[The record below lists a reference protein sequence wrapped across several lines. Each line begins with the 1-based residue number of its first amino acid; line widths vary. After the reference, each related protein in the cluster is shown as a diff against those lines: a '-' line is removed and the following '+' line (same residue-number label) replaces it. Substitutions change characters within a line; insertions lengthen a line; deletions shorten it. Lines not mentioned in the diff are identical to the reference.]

1 MRRPK
6 TQYAKCGD
14 LHIAYQVFGDGPI
27 DLLYAQGWL
36 TNVEY
41 AWESPDYARF
51 LSKLG
56 RFARVI
62 FFDKRGTGMSD
73 RDVGVATLDERSE
86 DINAILD
93 AVGSEKVALLG
104 MSEGGAICS
113 LFAATYPQR
122 VSHLILYGSRPR
134 YAWAPDFPSGATS
147 EEIEDS
153 ISHLIANWGGAFELS
168 TGAPSVADDPAAA
181 EWFAAYFR
189 YAASPRAA
197 EQITRMNYMIDYR
210 DILPAIRVP
219 TLVLHREGDQWC
231 PIECAHYLAE
241 HIDDAK
247 LQILTGQD
255 HLVWYGD
262 QDEVVNALKEF
273 VTGERAPGAI
283 RRTLL
288 TVAFID
294 IVNSTDQLAAMGD
307 ERWRSILEQLDVSV
321 ERRVGGFG
329 GERVKHT
336 GDGYLLSFAGPTG
349 AIECAREVRRDAERL
364 GLECKTGIHTGECE
378 HRDQDLSGLAV
389 HIAARI
395 MGVADA
401 QMIATSQTVKDLVVG
416 SGIEFRSLGKQD
428 LKGVPG
434 QWELHAVES

>member
-1 MRRPK
+1 MRRPR

-36 TNVEY
+36 TNIEY

-51 LSKLG
+51 LTKLG

-73 RDVGVATLDERSE
+73 RDVGVATLEERTE
-86 DINAILD
+86 DINAIFD
-93 AVGSEKVALLG
+93 AVGSEKAALLG

-134 YAWAPDFPSGATS
+134 YAWAPDYPMGTTG
-147 EEIEDS
+147 EEIENT
-153 ISHLIANWGGAFELS
+153 ISELIANWGGAFELT

-210 DILPAIRVP
+210 GILPAIRVP

-231 PIECAHYLAE
+231 PVECAHYLAE
-241 HIDDAK
+241 HIVGAEIRV
-247 LQILTGQD
+247 LPGQD

-262 QDEVVNALKEF
+262 QDGIVNAVKEF
-273 VTGERAPGAI
+273 VTGETAPTAI

-307 ERWRSILEQLDVSV
+307 ERWRSVLEQLDVTV

-329 GERVKHT
+329 GQRVKHT
-336 GDGYLLSFAGPTG
+336 GDGYLLSFAGPTS
-349 AIECAREVRRDAERL
+349 AIECAQEIRRDTERL
-364 GLECKTGIHTGECE
+364 GLQCKTGIHTGECE
-378 HRDQDLSGLAV
+378 RRGNDLSGLAV

-401 QMIATSQTVKDLVVG
+401 EMIVTSQTVKDLVVG
-416 SGIEFRSLGKQD
+416 SSVDFRSLGKRD
-428 LKGVPG
+428 LRGVPG
-434 QWELHAVES
+434 QWELHAVEP